1 MSTDAV
7 EKFRARAKALRETG
21 GVKLSDA
28 AIERHV
34 QKVAETAERER
45 QEKKFQ
51 PPKEPIKQEG
61 RVTVVDKYGNRS
73 HFKEGER
80 IE

>member
-7 EKFRARAKALRETG
+7 ERFRARAKALRETG

-34 QKVAETAERER
+34 QRVAETADRER
-45 QEKKFQ
+45 QERSVK
-51 PPKEPIKQEG
+51 PPKEPVKQEN
-61 RVTVVDKYGNRS
+61 RVTVVDRYGNRT